1 MEAIITIP
9 EEFYNELRRHLFKG
23 RKEQGAFLFAADSG
37 TSFEINLTVQDI
49 YLVKSIGWDVQESFY
64 LELNEQEK
72 VKVMITAR
80 NKNCNLVECHSHR
93 SIHEMAQFSPSDV
106 VGLEQFVSYVRWKL
120 PGKKY
125 AALVWTKLSVYGQLW
140 HTDDPIPIPV
150 REIRIIKKD
159 GRYKIVKPSI
169 RERFFNWSATL
180 FKRGDK

>member
-23 RKEQGAFLFAADSG
+23 RKEQGAFLFATDSG
-37 TSFEINLTVQDI
+37 TSSNINLNVEGI
-49 YLVKSIGWDVQESFY
+49 YLVKSTGWDVQESSY

-93 SIHEMAQFSPSDV
+93 STQGVAQFSPSDV

-125 AALVWTKLSVYGQLW
+125 AALVWTKTSVYGQLW
-140 HTDDPIPIPV
+140 NTDNPIPIPV
-150 REIRIIKKD
+150 REVRIIKKD
-159 GRYKIVKPSI
+159 GRCKIVKPSI
-169 RERFFNWSATL
+169 RERLFSWSATL